1 MERHSK
7 NSVGHFE
14 PSSWDNVILT
24 SRLGKKPGNLGKK
37 VKNVI
42 DSDLYSSRLTSM
54 NQDYAEVTG
63 NMAKF
68 WFTPV
73 LFVMPDSGS
82 VYLKSYQLPMRH
94 LPTRFS
100 FIGGA
105 FALLL
110 LAAGCASNQRRTA
123 QSEPDMLIASG
134 FKVRTPT
141 STQQTKLQSLTA
153 GQISLIQ
160 TRNLTLYVY
169 PDWPN
174 RRVLIGG
181 PVQFQAYQQYRLSQ
195 HLPAENP
202 PQVYRGPSSFDW
214 RKWYSEGG

>member
-1 MERHSK
+1 MS
-7 NSVGHFE
+7 SVYF
-14 PSSWDNVILT
+14 
-24 SRLGKKPGNLGKK
+24 R
-37 VKNVI
+37 
-42 DSDLYSSRLTSM
+42 
-54 NQDYAEVTG
+54 VTR
-63 NMAKF
+63 
-68 WFTPV
+68 
-73 LFVMPDSGS
+73 DSGS
-82 VYLKSYQLPMRH
+82 VYPKSYNETL
-94 LPTRFS
+94 TSRFN

-110 LAAGCASNQRRTA
+110 LAAGCASNQPAGTTH
-123 QSEPDMLIASG
+123 SEPDMLIAAG

-214 RKWYSEGG
+214 RKWYNEGGEHEGAEHEG